1 MRFEGR
7 LLHDQ
12 RYLWGLIGR
21 PFQFL
26 QSSLSVNANSHQS
39 NPDDASDLGCRS
51 PPRGR
56 WWAPPLAARC
66 VSEKRGSD
74 VDIGVAGGLGEGCL
88 EEGSRRHWQDRR
100 CSTLSGQGCREGSQ
114 RVELNCPG
122 QKKGLVRKM
131 EAGKRRPGMAL
142 MQAKNG
148 RRKENPD
155 CF

>member
-88 EEGSRRHWQDRR
+88 EEGVSGGV
-100 CSTLSGQGCREGSQ
+100 STGRAQLPWTKKGSGQKDGGRKKTTRDGTDA
-114 RVELNCPG
+114 G
-122 QKKGLVRKM
+122 QKWAPKREPGLL
-131 EAGKRRPGMAL
+131 L
-142 MQAKNG
+142 MSG
-148 RRKENPD
+148 V
-155 CF
+155 